1 MAGTGVESLRQ
12 ALTYSAPP
20 HGPLRAGEISG
31 PDLRIG
37 GVYAP
42 FSSSKT
48 TFESMVSAAQRAA
61 LGTRF

>member
-42 FSSSKT
+42 FSSSLT
-48 TFESMVSAAQRAA
+48 RFETMVTAAQRVA